1 MLTSVR
7 RRCAVVLLIFSAGG
21 FLRAQTAHL
30 APLDLRHDKPFV
42 MVMINGKGPFRFML
56 DTGTGA
62 EAVITSELAAQLELP
77 VAGQVRLSDPSG
89 QGGQTVPIFLI
100 QSLRVAGVEF
110 KGVAALRHA
119 MSDADGYCQGLLG
132 FLLFREYLLTVDY
145 PRQRMTLHTGEL
157 KPDGEQAV
165 LPFRMP
171 YGVPIV
177 PLRIGANRVEAQI
190 DSGGSGFSVP
200 DSLVSRLKFASDPV
214 VLGSGESLS
223 TTFQIRGGKLA
234 SDLHLGN
241 YTFERPFVEINS
253 AFPLA
258 NFGSCPLKY
267 FALTFDQKNGLV
279 SFRAPHKLLH
289 LAETPAAMHW
299 KDVPKEK
306 PRDPAIVPVG

>member
-1 MLTSVR
+1 M
-7 RRCAVVLLIFSAGG
+7 FSAWGI
-21 FLRAQTAHL
+21 LCAQTAQL
-30 APLDLRHDKPFV
+30 APLELRHDKPFV
-42 MVMINGKGPFRFML
+42 QVMINGKGPFRFML

-62 EAVITSELAAQLELP
+62 EAVIAPELAAQLELP

-145 PRQRMTLHTGEL
+145 PRKRMTLHTGDL
-157 KPDGEQAV
+157 HADGEQTV

-177 PLRIGANRVEAQI
+177 PMRIGSNRVEAQI

-200 DSLVSRLKFASDPV
+200 ESLVSRLKFSTVPV
-214 VLGSGESLS
+214 VFGSGQSVS
-223 TTFQIRGGKLA
+223 TNFQIRGGKLGM
-234 SDLHLGN
+234 DMLLGV
-241 YTFERPFVEINS
+241 YTFRHPFVEINS
-253 AFPLA
+253 AFPLS
-258 NFGSCPLKY
+258 NFGSCPLQP

-279 SFRAPHKLLH
+279 SFRAARKLYH
-289 LAETPAAMHW
+289 LPPTPATMHL
-299 KDVPKEK
+299 KDVPKAK
-306 PRDPAIVPVG
+306 PPDPAIVPVG

>member
-1 MLTSVR
+1 VY
-7 RRCAVVLLIFSAGG
+7 LILFAGG
-21 FLRAQTAHL
+21 ILRAQTTFL
-30 APLDLRHDKPFV
+30 APLDLSHEKPFV
-42 MVMINGKGPFRFML
+42 QVMINGKGPFRFML

-62 EAVITSELAAQLELP
+62 EAVITSELAAELELP

-89 QGGQTVPIFLI
+89 LGGQTVPIFLI

-110 KGVAALRHA
+110 KGVGALRHA

-145 PRQRMTLHTGEL
+145 PRKRMTLHTGDL
-157 KPDGEQAV
+157 HADGEQTV

-177 PLRIGANRVEAQI
+177 PMRIGGNRVEAQI
-190 DSGGSGFSVP
+190 DSGGNGFSVP

-214 VLGSGESLS
+214 VFGSGQSLS
-223 TTFQIRGGKLA
+223 TSFQIRAGKLA
-234 SDLHLGN
+234 SDMKLGN
-241 YTFERPFVEINS
+241 YTFKKPFVEINS

-258 NFGSCPLKY
+258 NFGSCPLQY

-279 SFRAPHKLLH
+279 SFKAAHKTFRLAASPATMH
-289 LAETPAAMHW
+289 L
-299 KDVPKEK
+299 KDVPKAK
-306 PRDPAIVPVG
+306 PRDPSIVPVG